1 MHAGR
6 VERGFELV
14 AEAFAEVVK
23 LQRGTGAALAVWLE
37 GRWLVDLWGGTA
49 DVLGSRAWGRDS
61 IVQPY
66 SVTKP
71 FVAVCALRLVER
83 GELELDAAVQRYWP
97 EFTARATV
105 RQLLAHQAGVVALD
119 APAATELF
127 YDWEAMCGRLA
138 AQPPAWE
145 PGTAHGESALFY
157 GHLVGELVRRI
168 DGRSVGSFLRDEVC
182 GPLGLDFA
190 IGLSPVDQRRA
201 VEITGLDEGFRAP
214 VAGEPE
220 LYRRAI
226 SNPPGARDAA
236 VVNSQRWRA
245 AEIPAINGHGTA
257 RGIAGFYAALLE
269 GTPLTAELLAEATS
283 VQASGIDRV
292 FGEPNAFGLGF
303 GIDENGFGMGG
314 LGGSYGGA
322 SRHGYAIAFLTGS
335 MGSFDRATSVENAL
349 RSCLGL
355 APLVD

>member
-1 MHAGR
+1 
-6 VERGFELV
+6 
-14 AEAFAEVVK
+14 
-23 LQRGTGAALAVWLE
+23 
-37 GRWLVDLWGGTA
+37 
-49 DVLGSRAWGRDS
+49 
-61 IVQPY
+61 
-66 SVTKP
+66 
-71 FVAVCALRLVER
+71 
-83 GELELDAAVQRYWP
+83 
-97 EFTARATV
+97 
-105 RQLLAHQAGVVALD
+105 
-119 APAATELF
+119 
-127 YDWEAMCGRLA
+127 
-138 AQPPAWE
+138 
-145 PGTAHGESALFY
+145 
-157 GHLVGELVRRI
+157 
-168 DGRSVGSFLRDEVC
+168 VC

-190 IGLSPVDQRRA
+190 IGLRPSDRGRA
-201 VEITGLDEGFRAP
+201 VELTGLDEHFSAP

-236 VVNSQRWRA
+236 VVNSERWRA

-269 GTPLTAELLAEATS
+269 GTTLAAALVAEATS
-283 VQASGIDRV
+283 VHASGIDRV

-322 SRHGYAIAFLTGS
+322 SRDGYAIAFVTGS
-335 MGSFDRATSVENAL
+335 MGTFDRATSIENAL